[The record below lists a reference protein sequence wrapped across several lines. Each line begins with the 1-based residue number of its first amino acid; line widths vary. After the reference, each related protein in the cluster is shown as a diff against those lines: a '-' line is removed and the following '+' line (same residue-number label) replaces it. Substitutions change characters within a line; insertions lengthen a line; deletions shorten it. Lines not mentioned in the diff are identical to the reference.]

1 MSLVPPDPPLSDAV
15 IILRPLDEGDLP
27 TIERAASDAEILK
40 WFDLHTRSPGDYLA
54 AKREAWAAGT
64 GASFAICDATLPD
77 TCLGQVFIERD
88 DDGRGS
94 VGFWLLEDGRGKG
107 RATRAVRL
115 MASWALPE
123 MRLGRLQ
130 LHTDPEN
137 VASQRVA
144 ERAGFAREG
153 VLRAYNGRRDGTRA
167 DAVVYSLLPQD
178 LAPTYSADPS

>member
-1 MSLVPPDPPLSDAV
+1 VTLVPPDPPLSNGV
-15 IILRPLDEGDLP
+15 IILRPMDERDLAA
-27 TIERAASDAEILK
+27 IERAASDPEIAK
-40 WFDLHTRSPGDYLA
+40 WFDLQTRSAADYLA
-54 AKREAWAAGT
+54 AKREAWAEGT
-64 GASFAICDATLPD
+64 GASFAICDATRPD
-77 TCLGQVFIERD
+77 TCLGHVFIERD

-94 VGFWLLEDGRGKG
+94 VGYWVLEEGRGKG

-123 MRLGRLQ
+123 MRLHRLQ

-144 ERAGFAREG
+144 ERAGFTREG
-153 VLRAYNGRRDGTRA
+153 VLRAYDARADGARA

-178 LAPTYSADPS
+178 LARS